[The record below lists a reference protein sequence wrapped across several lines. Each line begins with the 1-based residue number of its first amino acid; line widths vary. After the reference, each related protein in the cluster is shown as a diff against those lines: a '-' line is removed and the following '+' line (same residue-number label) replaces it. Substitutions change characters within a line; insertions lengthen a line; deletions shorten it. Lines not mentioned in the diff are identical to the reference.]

1 MYVNC
6 EADFEFYSKE
16 RIHAKVQ
23 EGVHEV
29 SIGYRGYI
37 ELFLFARNWEGKRP
51 VISCIRFTTQMSM
64 EDLVLKLSRSV

>member
-37 ELFLFARNWEGKRP
+37 ELFSLQEIGKGSDQLYR
-51 VISCIRFTTQMSM
+51 V
-64 EDLVLKLSRSV
+64 